1 MSLAQLSAGRQRHEV
16 ITPRSLQTHD
26 CSFLAGSTD
35 TTSLTKYTYLTSPP
49 RRTSPKSQVS
59 ASTHNDT
66 ISLMLKVDSPL
77 TAYALALRLYLFFP
91 MIGQERCLSRC
102 FFRTSHFVRSGVVS
116 RSLRLCGSDND
127 ARVCCCSTAA
137 YVFPSRLTLTWD

>member
-16 ITPRSLQTHD
+16 ITPRSSQTHGS
-26 CSFLAGSTD
+26 SFLAGSTD

-66 ISLMLKVDSPL
+66 ISLMPKVDSPSHRTCITCL
-77 TAYALALRLYLFFP
+77 IFFP
-91 MIGQERCLSRC
+91 MIGQERCLSRR

-127 ARVCCCSTAA
+127 ARVCCCSTAT
-137 YVFPSRLTLTWD
+137 YVFPSLLTLTWY